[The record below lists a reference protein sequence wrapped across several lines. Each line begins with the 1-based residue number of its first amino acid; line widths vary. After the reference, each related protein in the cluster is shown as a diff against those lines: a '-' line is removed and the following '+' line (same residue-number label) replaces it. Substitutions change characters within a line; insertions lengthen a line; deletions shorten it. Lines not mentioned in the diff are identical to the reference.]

1 MKKLSEFKYPC
12 LAGEYFPMI
21 VFSETSGVVLSEG
34 TLLVLEEGEFVA
46 PDINVGYQFNKED
59 LDIMRVVLDN
69 TDYNFDIKINRLT
82 PFRYVDLTG
91 LNIRDYVS
99 EPDKPVIA
107 RAYAT
112 DNNLWYKGESF
123 YISSIDNEN
132 HLTVHGYKDTGERF
146 NLSKHYWHLEMIET
160 PAPVTPT
167 PPVTPLKFCELSR
180 EQHLDLINHV
190 LDGGSLEHQ
199 CDITGEW
206 YPVDYLPDCEDG
218 VYRKYDT
225 TSEVEEIDAEIARL
239 VLLKQELMK

>member
-21 VFSETSGVVLSEG
+21 VFSETSGVILDEG
-34 TLLVLEEGEFVA
+34 KLLTLEEGEFVA

-99 EPDKPVIA
+99 EPI
-107 RAYAT
+107 
-112 DNNLWYKGESF
+112 
-123 YISSIDNEN
+123 
-132 HLTVHGYKDTGERF
+132 
-146 NLSKHYWHLEMIET
+146 
-160 PAPVTPT
+160 APV
-167 PPVTPLKFCELSR
+167 KFCELSR

-190 LDGGSLEHQ
+190 LDGGSLEYQ
-199 CDITGEW
+199 CAVTGEW